1 VLTTEAMPIS
11 VVMPALEMAQETGK
25 VVSWLKKEGDHV
37 IKGEPLLE
45 VETDKAVMEIEA
57 SEEGI
62 LVGISAQPGTEVPVG
77 KTIAWIVQPGEA
89 LPTQPEPITTGRHV
103 TGDAASKTRVTDAA
117 TPATPK
123 ALRISPKARRLAK
136 EKGLDLTKLQGSGP
150 GGEILAADIMATT
163 AGSPAPIATHE
174 PVSTVAKLMGK
185 RVTEAWTTVPHFF
198 IVREIDAGALN
209 STRERLAPA
218 IEHSHKTNLTVTDL
232 LVAIVARTLARHPE
246 INASWID
253 GRVQY
258 NPEIN
263 VSVAMAV
270 DAGVVAP
277 VILKADR
284 LSLGEIATFRRDLSE
299 RARAGKLRPVDIT
312 GGTFTISNLGMFDVD
327 EFTAIITP
335 PQIAVLAVGRIGDR
349 VVAINSQPVVR
360 ATMTMTLS
368 CDHRV
373 LDGVTAAL
381 FMRDL
386 VNGISAG
393 NPV

>member
-1 VLTTEAMPIS
+1 
-11 VVMPALEMAQETGK
+11 
-25 VVSWLKKEGDHV
+25 
-37 IKGEPLLE
+37 
-45 VETDKAVMEIEA
+45 
-57 SEEGI
+57 
-62 LVGISAQPGTEVPVG
+62 
-77 KTIAWIVQPGEA
+77 
-89 LPTQPEPITTGRHV
+89 
-103 TGDAASKTRVTDAA
+103 
-117 TPATPK
+117 
-123 ALRISPKARRLAK
+123 
-136 EKGLDLTKLQGSGP
+136 
-150 GGEILAADIMATT
+150 
-163 AGSPAPIATHE
+163 
-174 PVSTVAKLMGK
+174 MGK